1 MSLCY
6 PQKLP
11 MSFTK
16 FSKYHQ
22 EETSETK
29 IAFTAAKLPGGGP
42 RIPIVLPCWIWLWKR
57 TREEYPRQRSREA
70 EKERRVA
77 WVACGHIRMILSSSR
92 IGIALWNHFGCFS
105 FRHNSLYD
113 PVLQLQD
120 AYVFLLFG
128 LSPWRLNHTYLEMLC
143 FECGFCP
150 VDFRMFRDADSA
162 WGALGC
168 LPRQAGD
175 ACSAIQTRLRQRK
188 C

>member
-1 MSLCY
+1 MA
-6 PQKLP
+6 
-11 MSFTK
+11 FTK

-57 TREEYPRQRSREA
+57 TREEYLRQRSREA

-77 WVACGHIRMILSSSR
+77 WVACLHIRMILSSSR
-92 IGIALWNHFGCFS
+92 IGIALWTHFSCFS

-128 LSPWRLNHTYLEMLC
+128 LSPWRSCTTLIWRCCVWSVVSVQLISEC
-143 FECGFCP
+143 FEM
-150 VDFRMFRDADSA
+150 RILLEERLAAFRDRRVMPVVLSKHDSEKGSQE
-162 WGALGC
+162 WCFL
-168 LPRQAGD
+168 
-175 ACSAIQTRLRQRK
+175 SFS
-188 C
+188 

>member
-1 MSLCY
+1 MLSA
-6 PQKLP
+6 K
-11 MSFTK
+11 
-16 FSKYHQ
+16 
-22 EETSETK
+22 TSNILYKVEQIPSRRDFGTK

-57 TREEYPRQRSREA
+57 TREEYLRQRSREA

-77 WVACGHIRMILSSSR
+77 WVACGHIRMILT
-92 IGIALWNHFGCFS
+92 GLEFALWTHFPCFS

-113 PVLQLQD
+113 PLLD

-143 FECGFCP
+143 LECGFCP
-150 VDFRMFRDADSA
+150 VDFRMFRDAHSA